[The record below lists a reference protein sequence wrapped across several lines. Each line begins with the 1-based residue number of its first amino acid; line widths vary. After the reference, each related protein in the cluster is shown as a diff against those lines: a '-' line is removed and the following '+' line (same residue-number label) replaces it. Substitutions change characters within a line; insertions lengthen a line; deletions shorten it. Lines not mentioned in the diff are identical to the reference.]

1 MSLIHLDFTKIHFL
15 AYGQSVIIMLKLI
28 YNHSK

>member
-1 MSLIHLDFTKIHFL
+1 MSSQLDSTKIHFI
-15 AYGQSVIIMLKLI
+15 AYCQSVIIMLKLI